1 MPYLTHPTLLQVTF
15 WSGDALQLCRSEL
28 PKDML
33 FDVID
38 TSNLSDHI
46 GLLNILVCCA
56 SRLKE

>member
-1 MPYLTHPTLLQVTF
+1 MDLCN
-15 WSGDALQLCRSEL
+15 SGLS
-28 PKDML
+28 KDML

-56 SRLKE
+56 KRLKE

>member
-1 MPYLTHPTLLQVTF
+1 MIV
-15 WSGDALQLCRSEL
+15 WSGDALDLCRSGL

-46 GLLNILVCCA
+46 GLLNILVCCVR
-56 SRLKE
+56 RLKE